1 MPSPREK
8 LRSLLQDKLPK
19 AEVDTIVQE
28 IFPEPIPICLF
39 LLPYHPTLERA
50 IEDVREYVSSA

>member
-8 LRSLLQDKLPK
+8 LRSLLQDKLSK

-28 IFPEPIPICLF
+28 VFPEPIPICLF

-50 IEDVREYVSSA
+50 IEDRKSVV